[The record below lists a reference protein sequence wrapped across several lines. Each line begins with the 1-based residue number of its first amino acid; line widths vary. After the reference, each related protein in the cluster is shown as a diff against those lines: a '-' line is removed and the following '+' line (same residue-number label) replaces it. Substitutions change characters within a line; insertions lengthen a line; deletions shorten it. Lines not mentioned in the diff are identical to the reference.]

1 MEEIKK
7 ETMQRRARQL
17 RREMTPQERHLWYN
31 FLSEY
36 PVRFRRQ
43 RAVGNFI
50 LDFYCHQA
58 RLAVEL
64 DGSQHFEPKD
74 AEYDRKR
81 SEYLRGMG
89 IYVIRYDNRQVN
101 EEFRAVCEHI
111 DQIVQD
117 RLRKV
122 R

>member
-1 MEEIKK
+1 MEGFKK

-17 RREMTPQERHLWYN
+17 RREMTPQERYLWYN
-31 FLSEY
+31 FLSGY

-43 RAVGNFI
+43 KVVGNFI

-58 RLAVEL
+58 GLAVEL

-74 AEYDRKR
+74 AAYDRKR
-81 SEYLRGMG
+81 SEYLRRMG
-89 IYVIRYDNRQVN
+89 ICVVRYDNRQVN
-101 EEFRAVCEHI
+101 EEFRAVCEEI
-111 DQIVQD
+111 DRIVQD
-117 RLRKV
+117 RLRKA